1 MPEGPPTGSLKTEVP
16 SEGRGRGSVAAYN
29 SQYPYMF
36 LRNGKLLMLGA
47 ALGLFLIVPAA
58 LGADWGAPAR
68 SLAQKIAAVTGPGA
82 VALEVSNH
90 SSLKPAEVEQARAAL
105 VTELGA
111 LGAQVVESGQAT
123 TVRVTFSENAQSYLW
138 IAQVREGAS
147 DEKVLMVSVPGAP
160 AAGSFGPTTPLSIH
174 RTLLWSQDARI
185 LDATVLPGGNP
196 EHLLVLDPAKIT
208 LFSGQGGQ
216 WRPEQTFP
224 VTHARPWPR
233 DPRGRIVFNRE
244 HLFDVYLP
252 GVVCGAVLSS
262 PLSMACHE
270 ADDPWPL
277 GAGSSQVR
285 GFYSPARNFFTG
297 VVAPGIGKQNTFV
310 PFFSATGLPRDQYV
324 LWALAAVDGSVHLVD
339 GVNDV
344 MPKVPWGSDIAAVKS
359 GCGSGWQIL
368 AGSRSTGGDSLRAY
382 EIMDREPAAVG
393 VATEFNGQLTALWS
407 KDDGTA
413 VAVERNPDTGKYE
426 AYSLAV
432 ACHQ

>member
-1 MPEGPPTGSLKTEVP
+1 M
-16 SEGRGRGSVAAYN
+16 AAYN

-36 LRNGKLLMLGA
+36 LRSGKPRMLGV
-47 ALGLFLIVPAA
+47 ALGLLLMATAA

-68 SLAQKIAAVTGPGA
+68 GLAQKIAAVTGPGA
-82 VALEVSNH
+82 VALEVSNR
-90 SSLKPAEVEQARAAL
+90 SSLRPAEVEQARGAL
-105 VTELGA
+105 VSELGA
-111 LGAQVVESGQAT
+111 LGVQVLESGQSA

-138 IAQVREGAS
+138 IAQVRQGAG
-147 DEKVLMVSVPGAP
+147 DEKVVMVSVPGAP
-160 AAGSFGPTTPLSIH
+160 ATGSFGPSSPLSIH
-174 RTLLWSQDARI
+174 RTLLWSQDAPI

-196 EHLLVLDPAKIT
+196 EHLLVLDAGKVT

-216 WRPEQTFP
+216 WRQEQVFSIR
-224 VTHARPWPR
+224 HANPWPR
-233 DPRGRIVFNRE
+233 DLRGRIVFNRE

-262 PLSMACHE
+262 PLSMDCHE

-277 GAGSSQVR
+277 GAGSSDVR

-297 VVAPGIGKQNTFV
+297 AVAPGIGKQNTFP
-310 PFFSATGLPRDQYV
+310 PFYSAAGLPRSEYV

-359 GCGSGWQIL
+359 DCGPGWQIL
-368 AGSRSTGGDSLRAY
+368 ASGRSASGESLRAY

-393 VATEFNGQLTALWS
+393 TATEFSGPLSALWS
-407 KDDGTA
+407 KDDGSA

-432 ACHQ
+432 TCHQ

>member
-1 MPEGPPTGSLKTEVP
+1 M
-16 SEGRGRGSVAAYN
+16 AAYN
-29 SQYPYMF
+29 SQYPHMF
-36 LRNGKLLMLGA
+36 LRSGKPLMLGV
-47 ALGLFLIVPAA
+47 ALGLLLIAPAA
-58 LGADWGAPAR
+58 LGVDWGTPAR

-82 VALEVSNH
+82 VELEVSNR
-90 SSLKPAEVEQARAAL
+90 SSLKPAEVEQAREAL
-105 VTELGA
+105 VAELGA
-111 LGAQVVESGQAT
+111 LGVQVLESGQAA

-138 IAQVREGAS
+138 IARVRQGAG
-147 DEKVLMVSVPGAP
+147 DEKVAMVSVPGAP
-160 AAGSFGPTTPLSIH
+160 AGGSFGPSSPLSVQ
-174 RTLLWSQDARI
+174 RTLLWSQDTRI

-196 EHLLVLDPAKIT
+196 EHLLVLDSDKVT
-208 LFSGQGGQ
+208 LFSGRSGQ
-216 WRPEQTFP
+216 WRQEQTFP
-224 VTHARPWPR
+224 ITHARPSPR

-252 GVVCGAVLSS
+252 GVMCGAVLSS

-277 GAGSSQVR
+277 GAGATDVR
-285 GFYSPARNFFTG
+285 GFYSPAQNFFTG

-310 PFFSATGLPRDQYV
+310 PFYSAAGLPRDHYV

-344 MPKVPWGSDIAAVKS
+344 MPRVPWGSDIAAVKS
-359 GCGSGWQIL
+359 DCGAGWQIL
-368 AGSRSTGGDSLRAY
+368 AASRSGGSDSLRAY

-393 VATEFNGQLTALWS
+393 AATEFNGPLSGLWS

-426 AYSLAV
+426 AYSVAV